1 MATSPLE
8 MNLADVAA
16 LLRQKQLSP
25 VELTEQALNRT
36 ALLNPQLNAL
46 LTVTAEAALAEAR
59 QAESEINKGEY
70 RGPLH
75 GVPVTVKDL
84 MFTAGVRTTCGSK
97 IMANFVPDYDATVV
111 KKLREAG
118 AVNVGKAAMH
128 EFAYGITN
136 ENVHFGHTRNPWNP
150 EHVSGGSSGGSAVAV
165 ATGMCFGSLGTDTG
179 GSIRIPGA
187 FCGIA
192 GLKPTFGR
200 ISCYGVYPLGPTLDH
215 IGPMARSVVDA
226 VSYTHLRAHE
236 T

>member
-111 KKLREAG
+111 KKLREA
-118 AVNVGKAAMH
+118 
-128 EFAYGITN
+128 E
-136 ENVHFGHTRNPWNP
+136 
-150 EHVSGGSSGGSAVAV
+150 
-165 ATGMCFGSLGTDTG
+165 
-179 GSIRIPGA
+179 
-187 FCGIA
+187 
-192 GLKPTFGR
+192 
-200 ISCYGVYPLGPTLDH
+200 
-215 IGPMARSVVDA
+215 IG
-226 VSYTHLRAHE
+226 RAHV
-236 T
+236 